1 MSRMKKKKDKKV
13 FTRTAAKSKKINIAP
28 KIFRGGIRLCVSIK
42 RMEQD
47 PNLFAV
53 CAFDRM
59 NESVPFSRVYSL
71 DDIRCI
77 THASDIFWRY
87 LK

>member
-1 MSRMKKKKDKKV
+1 MRFGLFDK
-13 FTRTAAKSKKINIAP
+13 FM
-28 KIFRGGIRLCVSIK
+28 IRLGFEGVSIK